1 MRGGGGIRLN
11 PHDSFA
17 IAIEIEIEIE
27 IEIARDAAY
36 DDGERRRPRSTTE
49 RPTRRDDAS
58 PARAV

>member
-17 IAIEIEIEIE
+17 IEIEIEIE
-27 IEIARDAAY
+27 IEIARDAAD

-49 RPTRRDDAS
+49 RPTPRDDAS